1 MILQF
6 WGATKTV
13 TGSLHYLQTNGKRF
27 ILDCGL
33 YQGHRDEAESIN
45 RNIPIKRLDE
55 LDYLFLSHAHIDHSG
70 NIPTLVKSGFRG
82 KIVTT
87 EATADLISLMLFDSA
102 YIQGKDIEYVN
113 RKRKKKGL
121 PPKEPLY
128 EKEDVEA
135 ALQLL
140 EPIQYE
146 KWFEV
151 SKNVRVI
158 FYEAGHILGSAVILV
173 EVQEDNRRKRLLFTG
188 DIGRNN
194 LPIIRDP
201 YQVRNVD
208 YLITE
213 STYGGR
219 YHRPYKEVSSELLD
233 LIKTTYKKRGKIVIP
248 AFSVGRTQEIV
259 YEIQNLYERKE
270 LPDIPIFVDSP
281 LSVNVTEIFKRH
293 PECYDEETLKIIQ
306 NNENPFGFE
315 RLRYVKDVQES
326 MQLNDINE
334 PCIIISASGMCEAGR
349 ILHHLKNSI
358 SDKKNVILIVGYQAQ
373 GTLGR
378 RLVEKRKIVRIF
390 GEEYKRRADV
400 VVLNEFSS
408 HADRGDLLNYAK
420 NSGAEKIFCVH
431 GDPEQIEKFV
441 QGLKELDRKEINV
454 PERGDIF
461 EL

>member
-1 MILQF
+1 MRLQF

-13 TGSLHYLQTNGKRF
+13 TGSLHYVESNGKRF

-33 YQGHRDEAESIN
+33 YQGHREEAESIN
-45 RNIPIKRLDE
+45 RKIPVRHLQE

-87 EATADLISLMLFDSA
+87 EATADLISIMLLDSA
-102 YIQGKDIEYVN
+102 HIQEKDIEYVN
-113 RKRKKKGL
+113 KKRKKKGL
-121 PPKEPLY
+121 YPKEPLY
-128 EKEDVEA
+128 TKEDVEKS
-135 ALQLL
+135 LRYL
-140 EPIQYE
+140 EPIQYG
-146 KWFEV
+146 KWFDV
-151 SKNVRVI
+151 SQDVKVI
-158 FYEAGHILGSAVILV
+158 FYDAGHILGSALILV
-173 EVQEDNRRKRLLFTG
+173 EVKEGGEKKRLLFTG
-188 DIGRNN
+188 DIGRKN
-194 LPIIRDP
+194 LPIIKDP
-201 YQVRNVD
+201 FQVEGID
-208 YLITE
+208 FLITE

-219 YHRPYKEVSSELLD
+219 YHRPFGEVSNELKD
-233 LIKTTYKKRGKIVIP
+233 LINKTYERKGKIIIP

-259 YEIQNLYERKE
+259 YETQNLYEKNQ

-293 PECYDEETLKIIQ
+293 PECYDKETLEII
-306 NNENPFGFE
+306 NKNENPFGFG
-315 RLRYVKDVQES
+315 RLIYIKEVEES
-326 MQLNDINE
+326 KKLNYINE

-358 SDKKNVILIVGYQAQ
+358 GDGRNVILIVGYQAQ

-378 RLVEKRKIVRIF
+378 NLVEKKKVVKIF
-390 GEEYKRRADV
+390 GEEYERKANV

-408 HADRGDLLNYAK
+408 HGDRRDLLNYAK
-420 NSGAEKIFCVH
+420 NSGARKIFCVH
-431 GDPEQIEKFV
+431 GEPEQIEQFAL
-441 QGLKELDRKEINV
+441 GLKELPQKEVYI

>member
-13 TGSLHYLQTNGKRF
+13 TGSLHYVQTNGKRF

-33 YQGHRDEAESIN
+33 YQGHRAEAESIN

-135 ALQLL
+135 ALKLL
-140 EPIQYE
+140 EPIKYE

-158 FYEAGHILGSAVILV
+158 FYDAGHILGSAIILI
-173 EVQEDNRRKRLLFTG
+173 EVQEDNKRKRLLFTG
-188 DIGRNN
+188 DIGRND

-208 YLITE
+208 YIITE

-219 YHRPYKEVSSELLD
+219 YHRPYEEVSSELRD
-233 LIKTTYKKRGKIVIP
+233 LIKSTYKKRGKIVIP

-259 YEIQNLYERKE
+259 YEIQNLHERKE

-281 LSVNVTEIFKRH
+281 LSVNVTEIFKKH
-293 PECYDEETLKIIQ
+293 PECFDEETLKIIQ
-306 NNENPFGFE
+306 DNENPFGFE
-315 RLRYVKDVQES
+315 RLQYIKDVKES
-326 MQLNDINE
+326 RKLNDINE
-334 PCIIISASGMCEAGR
+334 SCIIISASGMCEAGR

-358 SDKKNVILIVGYQAQ
+358 GNKKNVVLIVGYQAQ

-378 RLVEKRKIVRIF
+378 RLVEKKKIVRIF

-431 GDPEQIEKFV
+431 GDPEQIEKLV
-441 QGLKELDRKEINV
+441 QGLNELDRKEINV

>member
-13 TGSLHYLQTNGKRF
+13 TGSLHFVQLDRSRF

-45 RNIPIKRLDE
+45 RNIPVEHPEKLDF
-55 LDYLFLSHAHIDHSG
+55 LFLSHAHIDHSG
-70 NIPTLVKSGFRG
+70 NIPTLVKSGFKG

-87 EATADLISLMLFDSA
+87 RATADLITIMLKDSA
-102 YIQGKDIEYVN
+102 HIQEKDIEYVN
-113 RKRKKKGL
+113 RKRKRKGL

-128 EKEDVEA
+128 SKEDVER
-135 ALQLL
+135 ALDHL
-140 EPIQYE
+140 EPIAYNE
-146 KWFEV
+146 WFTI
-151 SKNVRVI
+151 SNKARAI
-158 FYEAGHILGSAVILV
+158 FFDAGHILGSAVILIEARENGKV
-173 EVQEDNRRKRLLFTG
+173 KRLLFTG
-188 DIGRNN
+188 DLGREG

-201 YQVRNVD
+201 VQVEDVHF
-208 YLITE
+208 LITE

-219 YHRPYKEVSSELLD
+219 YHRSYDEVHSEL
-233 LIKTTYKKRGKIVIP
+233 KRIIQRVFSRKGKIIVP

-259 YEIQNLYERKE
+259 YEIQQLHEAEE

-293 PECYDEETLKIIQ
+293 PECFDSETLDIIR
-306 NNENPFGFE
+306 NHDNPFGFE
-315 RLRYVKDVQES
+315 RLTYIKDVEDS
-326 MQLNDINE
+326 KRLNTFDK

-358 SDKKNVILIVGYQAQ
+358 EDKRNMVLIVGYQAE

-378 RLVEKRKIVRIF
+378 KLVKKNRVVRIF
-390 GEEYKRRADV
+390 GEEYRRRAEIS
-400 VVLNEFSS
+400 VLNEFSS
-408 HADRGDLLNYAK
+408 HGDRKDLISYAE
-420 NSGAEKIFCVH
+420 NSGAEKVFCVH
-431 GDPEQIEKFV
+431 GDEEQMQAFAEGLHEAIEA
-441 QGLKELDRKEINV
+441 EIYM
-454 PERGDIF
+454 PERGAVF

>member
-45 RNIPIKRLDE
+45 RNIPIKRPDE

-70 NIPTLVKSGFRG
+70 NIPTLVKSGFKG

-158 FYEAGHILGSAVILV
+158 FYDAGHILGSAVILV

-188 DIGRNN
+188 DIGRND

-233 LIKTTYKKRGKIVIP
+233 LIKSTYKKRGKIVIP

-306 NNENPFGFE
+306 NNENPFGFA
-315 RLRYVKDVQES
+315 RLQYVKDVQES
-326 MQLNDINE
+326 RKLNDINE

-378 RLVEKRKIVRIF
+378 RLVEKKKIVRIF